1 MTEYIMLLKQTQM
14 TKNELDNALAFINNP
29 HGELQI
35 IIYANVENAAE
46 PKKLDIKAEDLPEI
60 KKIFI
65 DGINDFIIA
74 KNDYSILQLSAADE
88 RGKCFYQYDL
98 EIPEELELLESVIGN
113 DNLQTFNFNIDQLS
127 SIKSLVILLADDNHE
142 LTLYKKLSP
151 VEVIGRGGHI
161 FKKANQRLEKFDDQL
176 LRITAKFQVMR
187 IAGEIIIIDLGSIEK
202 SFGFHDVITREALI
216 SIEAINNMQLVANID
231 SLHELVNNVS
241 FARKLTKVAKYSPVI
256 KLNIS
261 VADIIKFAK
270 NHPLTKKKM
279 RYNPEGTQFNLDTR
293 VSKDL
298 LIKILNDDLLT
309 SELTKL
315 YYDSLAKDDIE
326 VEEENIVENN

>member
-1 MTEYIMLLKQTQM
+1 M
-14 TKNELDNALAFINNP
+14 TKIELDNALAFINNP
-29 HGELQI
+29 QGELQI
-35 IIYANVENAAE
+35 IIYANVEDEDE
-46 PKKLDIKAEDLPEI
+46 PKKLDIKADDLPEI
-60 KKIFI
+60 KQIFI
-65 DGINDFIIA
+65 DGINNFIIA
-74 KNDYSILQLSAADE
+74 KNDYTILQLSAADE

-113 DNLQTFNFNIDQLS
+113 DNLQTFNFQVSQLS
-127 SIKSLVILLADDNHE
+127 SIKSLVILLADDNNE

-161 FKKANQRLEKFDDQL
+161 FKKSNQRLEKFEDQL

-187 IAGEIIIIDLGSIEK
+187 IAGEIIIIDLASIER
-202 SFGFHDVITREALI
+202 SFGFHDVITREALL
-216 SIEAINNMQLVANID
+216 SIEAINDMQIVANID
-231 SLHELVNNVS
+231 SLNELVNNVS
-241 FARKLTKVAKYSPVI
+241 FARKLTKVAKFSPVI
-256 KLNIS
+256 KLNIP
-261 VADIIKFAK
+261 VADIINFAK

-315 YYDSLAKDDIE
+315 YYDSLAKDGIE
-326 VEEENIVENN
+326 VEDENEVENN

>member
-1 MTEYIMLLKQTQM
+1 M
-14 TKNELDNALAFINNP
+14 TKIELDNALAFINNP
-29 HGELQI
+29 QGELQI
-35 IIYANVENAAE
+35 IIYANVEDEDE
-46 PKKLDIKAEDLPEI
+46 PKKLDIKADDLPEI
-60 KKIFI
+60 KQIFI
-65 DGINDFIIA
+65 DGINNFIIA
-74 KNDYSILQLSAADE
+74 KNDYTILQLSAADE

-113 DNLQTFNFNIDQLS
+113 DNLQTFNFQVSQLS
-127 SIKSLVILLADDNHE
+127 SIKSLVILLADDNNE
-142 LTLYKKLSP
+142 LTLYKRLSP

-161 FKKANQRLEKFDDQL
+161 FKKSNQRLEKFEDQL

-187 IAGEIIIIDLGSIEK
+187 IAGEIIIIDLASIER
-202 SFGFHDVITREALI
+202 SFGFHDVITREALL
-216 SIEAINNMQLVANID
+216 SIEAINDMQIVANID
-231 SLHELVNNVS
+231 SLNELVNNVS
-241 FARKLTKVAKYSPVI
+241 FARKLTKVAKFSPVI
-256 KLNIS
+256 KLNIP
-261 VADIIKFAK
+261 VADIINFAK

-315 YYDSLAKDDIE
+315 YYDSLAKDGIE
-326 VEEENIVENN
+326 VEDENEVENN

>member
-1 MTEYIMLLKQTQM
+1 M
-14 TKNELDNALAFINNP
+14 TKIELDNALAFINNP
-29 HGELQI
+29 QGELQI
-35 IIYANVENAAE
+35 IIYANVEDEDE
-46 PKKLDIKAEDLPEI
+46 PKKLDIKADDLPEI
-60 KKIFI
+60 KQIFI
-65 DGINDFIIA
+65 DGINNFIIG
-74 KNDYSILQLSAADE
+74 KNDYTILQLSAADE

-113 DNLQTFNFNIDQLS
+113 DNLQTFNFQVSQLS
-127 SIKSLVILLADDNHE
+127 SIKSLVILLADDNNE

-161 FKKANQRLEKFDDQL
+161 FKKSNQRLEKFEDQL

-187 IAGEIIIIDLGSIEK
+187 IAGEIIIIDLASIER
-202 SFGFHDVITREALI
+202 SFGFHDVITREALL
-216 SIEAINNMQLVANID
+216 SIEAINDMQIVANID
-231 SLHELVNNVS
+231 SLNELVNNVS
-241 FARKLTKVAKYSPVI
+241 FARKLTKVAKFSPVI
-256 KLNIS
+256 KLNIP
-261 VADIIKFAK
+261 VADIINFAK

-279 RYNPEGTQFNLDTR
+279 RYNLEGTQFNLDTR

-315 YYDSLAKDDIE
+315 YYDSLAKDGIE
-326 VEEENIVENN
+326 VEEENEVENN

>member
-1 MTEYIMLLKQTQM
+1 M
-14 TKNELDNALAFINNP
+14 TKIELDNALAFINNP
-29 HGELQI
+29 QGELQI
-35 IIYANVENAAE
+35 IIYANVEDEDE
-46 PKKLDIKAEDLPEI
+46 PKKLDIKADDLPEI
-60 KKIFI
+60 KQIFI
-65 DGINDFIIA
+65 DGINNFIIA
-74 KNDYSILQLSAADE
+74 KNDYTILQLSAADE

-113 DNLQTFNFNIDQLS
+113 DNLQTFDFQVSQLS
-127 SIKSLVILLADDNHE
+127 SIKSLVILLADDNNE

-161 FKKANQRLEKFDDQL
+161 FKKSNQRLEKFEDQL

-187 IAGEIIIIDLGSIEK
+187 IVGEIIIIDLASIER
-202 SFGFHDVITREALI
+202 SFGFHDVITREALL
-216 SIEAINNMQLVANID
+216 SIEAINDMQIVANID
-231 SLHELVNNVS
+231 SLNELVNNVS
-241 FARKLTKVAKYSPVI
+241 FARKLTKVAKFSPVI
-256 KLNIS
+256 KLNIP
-261 VADIIKFAK
+261 VADIINFAK

-315 YYDSLAKDDIE
+315 YYDSLAKDGIE
-326 VEEENIVENN
+326 VEEENEVENN